1 MRICSTAR
9 IARAMALA
17 GFFLVPVVSWGEA
30 GGASGEDLT
39 PLPLSWSNPEKNYSL
54 DMFASSASVK
64 MYGNS
69 LALSRS
75 LTEASMSSGTSTR
88 DPDWDGLTSDTAHFL
103 GYQLSIIGI
112 LYVMPAS
119 ISGWTDET
127 KSDFSMQQYRDNVSR
142 IVWDK
147 DDWWI
152 NYVLHPYWGG
162 TYYVRAQERGFGPV
176 GSFWY
181 SVALSSLYEFGAEA
195 FFEEPSIQDLIVT
208 PVAGYFVGQYF
219 AEVRA
224 NIREKKKSGSLSG
237 RDKFVMVMTDPIGA
251 MNAKVDSW
259 FGRETNASLSLML
272 GPQFRTPVVSETRF
286 EQSRQMNYIGT
297 SDFGVKM
304 SLRW

>member
-1 MRICSTAR
+1 MRICS
-9 IARAMALA
+9 IARVGRVIALA
-17 GFFLVPVVSWGEA
+17 GFLLMPVVSWGDV
-30 GGASGEDLT
+30 GGTSEEGSVA
-39 PLPLSWSNPEKNYSL
+39 LPLSWPNIEKNHSL
-54 DMFASSASVK
+54 DMLASGVSVT
-64 MYGNS
+64 MYENS
-69 LALSRS
+69 PALSLS
-75 LTEASMSSGTSTR
+75 LTEASMSSGVSTR
-88 DPDWDGLTSDTAHFL
+88 DPDWDGLRSDTARFL
-103 GYQLSIIGI
+103 GYQLTIIGV

-127 KSDFSMQQYRDNVSR
+127 KDDFSIQQYKDNVR
-142 IVWDK
+142 RVVWDK

-208 PVAGYFVGQYF
+208 PATGYFVGKYF
-219 AEVRA
+219 MEVRA
-224 NIREKKKSGSLSG
+224 NILKKKKSGSLSG

-259 FGRETNASLSLML
+259 FGRETHASLQLML
-272 GPQFRTPVVSETRF
+272 GPQFRAPVANETRF